1 MSWTKLMFECKT
13 SWGRLW
19 LVWVPRGWPWALPTW
34 WLCCPGGSQGSWD
47 RPCPQDVSRSLSHAQ
62 LSDGATARPCL
73 CAKQAAVWSINVF
86 CSHSSG
92 TKLAVSPQGGAELLC
107 CPWGSHSP
115 WIAGKA
121 FRGLWKRARGVW
133 CHLWGSPE
141 QLPWVWVWVGRAPE
155 APRAPQPG
163 CATP

>member
-19 LVWVPRGWPWALPTW
+19 LVQVPLGWPWALPTW
-34 WLCCPGGSQGSWD
+34 WLCCPGSSQGSWD

-107 CPWGSHSP
+107 CPRGSHSP

-121 FRGLWKRARGVW
+121 SVGCGKGLGV
-133 CHLWGSPE
+133 CGVTS
-141 QLPWVWVWVGRAPE
+141 G
-155 APRAPQPG
+155 APQSSFPGCGCGWGEPLRPLVLHSLG